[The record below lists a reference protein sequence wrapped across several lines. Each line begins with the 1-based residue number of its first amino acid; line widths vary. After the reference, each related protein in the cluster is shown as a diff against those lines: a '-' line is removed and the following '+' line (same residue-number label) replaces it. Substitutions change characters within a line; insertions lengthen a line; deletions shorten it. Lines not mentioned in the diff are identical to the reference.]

1 VCGLI
6 SVVILCGSERFI
18 RDFMLMAH
26 QLQMTNGEYEYVVA
40 EQVPFQN
47 ADTLWE
53 AGDEHDHTARLA
65 FQSVLQ
71 VCAFESVQELSKSVE
86 VVQN

>member
-1 VCGLI
+1 
-6 SVVILCGSERFI
+6 
-18 RDFMLMAH
+18 MLMAH

-71 VCAFESVQELSKSVE
+71 VRAFEPVQELSKSVE
-86 VVQN
+86 AVQN